1 MKYKIAVISLT
12 LSAIILGIF
21 SIVLMNMAV
30 IDNHHIKL
38 DTVEDEQ
45 TACKITKIVLENKF
59 EQKFDI
65 EKFSARLDIADE
77 KDILDD
83 YWEITYVDEN
93 TQTSVIMLKGN
104 AEIIDII
111 YE

>member
-30 IDNHHIKL
+30 IDIHHITL
-38 DTVEDEQ
+38 DAVKDEQ
-45 TACKITKIVLENKF
+45 TACKITKIILENKF

-93 TQTSVIMLKGN
+93 TKTSVIMLKGN